1 MPSWCPVKYEDPG
14 IETVF
19 MPPWM
24 EKLTDQELTI
34 GGANLLYNMGEP
46 LNVYKKP
53 MNVSISGGAADL
65 FIRLDTYS
73 NIFMVLQNKLV
84 PEFAGI
90 YQIKVTATY
99 QGPKNLIKLTAYFH
113 LTVKASQNQNPI
125 IIPPEVKKEVIIV
138 EKWPGLVYEGRFKQP
153 ALPKKDEPIPYI
165 RDFNSTGVMLI
176 GWTN

>member
-1 MPSWCPVKYEDPG
+1 MPSWCPIIYEDPG

-24 EKLTDQELTI
+24 EKLTDQEVTI
-34 GGANLLYNMGEP
+34 GGANLLYNMGEAV
-46 LNVYKKP
+46 NIYNKP

-84 PEFAGI
+84 PEFAGT

-99 QGPKNLIKLTAYFH
+99 
-113 LTVKASQNQNPI
+113 
-125 IIPPEVKKEVIIV
+125 
-138 EKWPGLVYEGRFKQP
+138 
-153 ALPKKDEPIPYI
+153 
-165 RDFNSTGVMLI
+165 
-176 GWTN
+176 